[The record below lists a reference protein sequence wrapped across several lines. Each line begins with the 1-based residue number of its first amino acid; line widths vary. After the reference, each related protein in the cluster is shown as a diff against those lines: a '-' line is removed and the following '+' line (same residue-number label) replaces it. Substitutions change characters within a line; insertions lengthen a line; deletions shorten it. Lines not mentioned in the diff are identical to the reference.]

1 MPAPRILSIGTDS
14 DLLCT
19 RNMVLQKAGY
29 TVASATDLSF
39 AVELLRRVWFD
50 LVILCHAIPREKR
63 ETAVQNIKRVQPS
76 ASVIA
81 LRAGAEGLDAPVDAT
96 IESHNPET
104 LLRSLADVLNR
115 PVRAAA

>member
-29 TVASATDLSF
+29 TVAAATDLTF
-39 AVELLRRVWFD
+39 AIELLRRVWFD

-63 ETAVQNIKRVQPS
+63 EGAVKTIKQVQPS

-81 LRAGAEGLDAPVDAT
+81 LRAGTEGLHAPVDAT

-104 LLRSLADVLNR
+104 LLRSIADVLNR

>member
-29 TVASATDLSF
+29 TVAAATDLPF
-39 AVELLRRVWFD
+39 AIELLRRVWFD

-63 ETAVQNIKRVQPS
+63 ERAVQTIKHVQPS
-76 ASVIA
+76 ASVVA
-81 LRAGAEGLDAPVDAT
+81 LRAGSEGFDGPVDAT
-96 IESHNPET
+96 IESYNPET
-104 LLRSLADVLNR
+104 LLRSIADVLNR

>member
-19 RNMVLQKAGY
+19 RNMVLQRAGY
-29 TVASATDLSF
+29 VVAGATDLPF
-39 AVELLRRVWFD
+39 AIELLRRVWFD
-50 LVILCHAIPREKR
+50 LVILCHAIPRAKR
-63 ETAVQNIKRVQPS
+63 EQAVETIKQVRPN

-81 LRAGAEGLDAPVDAT
+81 LRAGTEGFDAPVDAS
-96 IESHNPET
+96 IESYNPET
-104 LLRSLADVLNR
+104 LLSSIADVLNR

>member
-29 TVASATDLSF
+29 TVAAATDLRF
-39 AVELLRRVWFD
+39 ALELLRRVWFD
-50 LVILCHAIPREKR
+50 MVILCHAIPREKR
-63 ETAVQNIKRVQPS
+63 EQAVETIKQLQPR

-81 LRAGAEGLDAPVDAT
+81 LRAGTEGFNAPVDAS

-104 LLRSLADVLNR
+104 LLRSIADVLRR
-115 PVRAAA
+115 PARAAA

>member
-19 RNMVLQKAGY
+19 RNMVLQRAGY
-29 TVASATDLSF
+29 TVAAATDLPF
-39 AVELLRRVWFD
+39 AIDLLRRVWFD

-63 ETAVQNIKRVQPS
+63 ERAVETIKQVQPA

-81 LRAGAEGLDAPVDAT
+81 LRAGTEGLDAPVDAT
-96 IESHNPET
+96 IESYNPES
-104 LLRSLADVLNR
+104 LLRSIADVLSR
-115 PVRAAA
+115 PARVAA